1 VAAQATRMPEKKE
14 EKSVWSKWTG
24 NVVKSLTQAK
34 DNIAK
39 GSKELMKKIDGTE
52 IKQRVD

>member
-1 VAAQATRMPEKKE
+1 MPEKKE

-39 GSKELMKKIDGTE
+39 GSKELIKKIDGTE